1 MIGLRVSCSV
11 CYLRLAALNLTFLAA
26 TIHNRELSTHAI
38 QHLSKTKTKTCKG
51 YIMDADEIL
60 LDAEERMEKAVTVF
74 TEQLTGLRTGR
85 ATPGLVDSIRIDY
98 YGSQTPL
105 KQVANI
111 TVPEPQ
117 QILIRPFDA
126 GTMNEI
132 VKAIQ
137 SSDVGLAPMSDG
149 RVIRLNVPPLS
160 RERRQ
165 QLVSRTKEFAED
177 SRVSVRNIRRDANKH
192 ADNAEKDKSMSED
205 QRDTTKDEV
214 QTLTKKFEGMIN
226 SAAAEKEKQVMDE

>member
-1 MIGLRVSCSV
+1 
-11 CYLRLAALNLTFLAA
+11 
-26 TIHNRELSTHAI
+26 
-38 QHLSKTKTKTCKG
+38 
-51 YIMDADEIL
+51 MDADEIL

-74 TEQLTGLRTGR
+74 ADQLTGLRTGR

-117 QILIRPFDA
+117 QIQIRPFDT

-137 SSDVGLAPMSDG
+137 SSDVGMAPMSDG

-160 RERRQ
+160 TERRR

-177 SRVSVRNIRRDANKH
+177 SRVSIRNIRRDANKH
-192 ADNAEKDKSMSED
+192 ADNAQKDKSMSED
-205 QRDTTKDEV
+205 ERDSVKDEV
-214 QTLTKKFEGMIN
+214 QTLTKKYEGTIN
-226 SAAAEKEKQVMDE
+226 SAAAEKEKQIMDE

>member
-1 MIGLRVSCSV
+1 
-11 CYLRLAALNLTFLAA
+11 
-26 TIHNRELSTHAI
+26 
-38 QHLSKTKTKTCKG
+38 
-51 YIMDADEIL
+51 MDADEIL

-74 TEQLTGLRTGR
+74 AEQLNGLRTGR

-126 GTMNEI
+126 GTMNDI
-132 VKAIQ
+132 AKAIQ
-137 SSDVGLAPMSDG
+137 ASDVGLSPMSDG

-177 SRVSVRNIRRDANKH
+177 SRVSIRNIRRDANKH
-192 ADNAEKDKSMSED
+192 ADSAEKNKSMSED
-205 QRDTTKDEV
+205 ERDSVKDEV
-214 QTLTKKFEGMIN
+214 QTLTKKYEGMIN
-226 SAAAEKEKQVMDE
+226 TSASDKEKQIMDE